1 LQSQETEKEKE
12 HTPRPN
18 QNSYQGAAGRGGD
31 TQKNQ
36 KGQAVSSPKKKEK
49 YPKQGNQAQPK
60 EGHQEIALKSQ
71 LEAESQ

>member
-1 LQSQETEKEKE
+1 M
-12 HTPRPN
+12 
-18 QNSYQGAAGRGGD
+18 GGD

-71 LEAESQ
+71 LEAQSQ